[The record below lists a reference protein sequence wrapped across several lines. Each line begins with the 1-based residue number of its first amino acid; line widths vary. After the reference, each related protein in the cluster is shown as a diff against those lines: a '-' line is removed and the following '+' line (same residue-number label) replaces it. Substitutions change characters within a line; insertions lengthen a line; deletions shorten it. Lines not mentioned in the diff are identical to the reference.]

1 MDLTSTIAA
10 TWPRLNSTAEADSVF
25 WTTNELWGYVDDEV
39 KRLAREAEA
48 FVETATVGLVA
59 GQMEYSLPARHV
71 ATVEA
76 HSAGVTL
83 RPIPARGLF
92 AGDRRWKSAAGDVV
106 THFAADVVGAGTVAL
121 YPAPTAT
128 AVAADSQLRFVEA
141 ENPAT
146 VSAGSPSITA
156 PEVLRDLFSFA
167 VLARARAKETP
178 GAMPD
183 VAEWCDAQAAMLRDV
198 AVEVW
203 G

>member
-1 MDLTSTIAA
+1 MDLTSTISAV
-10 TWPRLNSTAEADSVF
+10 WPRLNSTAEADSVF
-25 WTTNELWGYVDDEV
+25 WTATELWGYVDDEV
-39 KRLAREAEA
+39 KRLARETEA

-59 GQMEYSLPARHV
+59 GQTEYSLPARHV
-71 ATVEA
+71 ATVEV
-76 HSAGVTL
+76 HSDGLTL
-83 RPIPARGLF
+83 QPIASRGLF
-92 AGDRRWKSAAGDVV
+92 AGDRRWKSATGDELDR
-106 THFAADVVGAGTVAL
+106 FSADVVGGGTVAL
-121 YPAPTAT
+121 YPTPTAT
-128 AVAADSQLRFVEA
+128 AVAADGFLRFVEA

-156 PEVLRDLFSFA
+156 PEALRDLFAFT

-183 VAEWCDAQAAMLRDV
+183 VAEWCEAQAAMLRGV